1 MIARRLVS
9 SKICASAAPAT
20 VLLLLLTV
28 PGLLRAQDGAVA
40 GTVVAQGNQRPL
52 AGVEV
57 GVVGTPARSAVTDA
71 SGRFRVTG
79 LTGPTVV
86 LNIRA
91 LGFRP
96 QTDTVS
102 VGTTDLRIEMSERVI
117 ELNSVVVTGTAGGA
131 QVRELG
137 TSVAVVNAADIQ
149 AQTAVPTVQGLITG
163 RAPGVDVISATG
175 QVGAGSQ
182 IRVRGVGSF
191 SLSGTPLVYIDGVRT
206 NNGQTGIVS
215 RFNDIAPEEIASI
228 EVLKGPAAATLYGT
242 EAARGVINIITKRGT
257 PGSSAYNFSAQTGNM
272 WFDDA
277 EGRIRTNYWLNP
289 VTKDVWSINMVQTE
303 KARGTPLFRTGDTHN
318 FSASA
323 SGGAGIYRHFIAG
336 EYSSA
341 EGIVTSNERTQKNAR
356 ANLSVVPSSKFSIE
370 TSAGYLTSKTT
381 TAGEGGSAGAIWAQL
396 ALPQRTEAAC
406 PYLYP
411 AGAIPRGC
419 GWARGSIVSP
429 PEVYE
434 QTSNWQDVRRFT
446 GSASLKYDP
455 FTWLSNRF
463 LIGTDYTMEDLNVL
477 LPYQTDSTIVF
488 FLGSRFDGRR
498 DETTQQTTYNTY
510 DYAATAKYGMW
521 RGIQAKSTIGLQYYT
536 NKQTSLFAS
545 GQHFPTPGVTTISA
559 TGLKGS
565 PTSNLIA
572 NNTLGSYAQQEFA
585 LNNRLF
591 VTGAVRVDNNSA
603 FGSDAKFTTY
613 PKISASWVASDEPS
627 VKAHTPGFISD
638 LRFRGAYGGSGQQPL
653 TNSALRTLAPVAGPN
668 GQTTLTNS
676 TIGNPDLKPERVL
689 GTELGFEA
697 GMFGDRV
704 GVDLTLYRDV
714 SHDAILASTVAPS
727 TAFGASTQFINAGQI
742 DKKGYE
748 LALKG
753 QVLNA
758 RRYGWD
764 MQFNVAGTKAEII
777 KLGSGAD
784 TSINVTGGNTSVGT
798 VGVVFHRVG
807 YSPFDIFTY
816 RVVGATYD
824 PTTKKATNLTCD
836 DGKGGTV
843 ACFFPGSS
851 SLQAPLVNVG
861 HSLPTTTGS
870 WINTFRFSNF
880 RLYAMIDFQR
890 GFKKTD
896 TNYEQTCQVFGA
908 CLENI
913 NPEQYDPVQV
923 AHAQNGSG
931 QLQDFYIRSGNFA
944 KLREVSLTYD
954 ASPRTARYVGARSM
968 AVTLTGRNMHM
979 WTSYTGL
986 DPENSVNAEG
996 GMSRNLAT
1004 DQTEYPQLATVLISF
1019 RLGY

>member
-1 MIARRLVS
+1 LLL
-9 SKICASAAPAT
+9 AAPS
-20 VLLLLLTV
+20 
-28 PGLLRAQDGAVA
+28 LLRAQEGAVA
-40 GTVVAQGNQRPL
+40 GTVVSQGNQRPL

-57 GVVGTPARSAVTDA
+57 GVAGPTPRGTITDA
-71 SGRFRVTG
+71 SGRFRLTG

-86 LNIRA
+86 LNIRF

-96 QTDTVS
+96 MTDTVQ

-137 TSVAVVNAADIQ
+137 TSVAVVNAADVTT
-149 AQTAVPTVQGLITG
+149 QTAVPTVQGLITG

-191 SLSGTPLVYIDGVRT
+191 SLAGTPLVYVDGVRT

-257 PGSSAYNFSAQTGNM
+257 PGSSAFNFSAQTGNM
-272 WFDDA
+272 WFDNA
-277 EGRIRTNYWLNP
+277 EGRMRTNYWLNP
-289 VTKDVWSINMVQTE
+289 VTQEVWSLNMVKSE
-303 KARGTPLFRTGDTHN
+303 KARGTPLFHTGNTNN
-318 FSASA
+318 FTASA
-323 SGGAGIYRHFIAG
+323 SGGGGIYRHFIGG

-341 EGIVTSNERTQKNAR
+341 EGITPSNERTQKNAR
-356 ANLSVVPSSKFSIE
+356 ANLSILPHRTVSIE

-381 TAGEGGSAGAIWAQL
+381 TAGEGGTAGAIWGQF
-396 ALPQRTEAAC
+396 ALPQRTVEAC

-411 AGAIPRGC
+411 TTIPRGC

-429 PEVYE
+429 PEVYQ

-446 GSASLKYDP
+446 GSASIKYDP
-455 FTWLSNRF
+455 VSWLSNRF
-463 LIGTDYTMEDLNVL
+463 LIGTDYTLEDINSL
-477 LPYQTDSTIVF
+477 LPYQTDSVVVF
-488 FLGSRFDGRR
+488 FLGSRFDGQRS
-498 DETTQQTTYNTY
+498 ETTQQTTYNTY
-510 DYAATAKYGMW
+510 DFASTAKYNLW
-521 RGIQAKSTIGLQYYT
+521 KNAEAKSTLGIQYYT
-536 NKQTSLFAS
+536 NTQSTLTAS
-545 GQHFPTPGVTTISA
+545 GQHFPSPGVSTITA
-559 TGLKGS
+559 TGLKAA
-565 PTSNLIA
+565 PTSGLLE
-572 NNTLGSYAQQEFA
+572 NNTLGSYFQQELA
-585 LNNRLF
+585 LSNRLF
-591 VTGAVRVDNNSA
+591 LTGAVRVDNNSA
-603 FGSDAKFTTY
+603 FGDEAKFTTY
-613 PKISASWVASDEPS
+613 PKVSASWVATDEPS
-627 VKAHTPGFISD
+627 VRSFLPGFISE
-638 LRFRGAYGGSGQQPL
+638 LRLRGAYGGSGQQPL

-697 GMFGDRV
+697 AMFGDRF
-704 GVDLTLYRDV
+704 GIDLTLYRDI
-714 SHDAILASTVAPS
+714 SKDAILASTVAPS
-727 TAFGASTQFINAGQI
+727 TAFGASTQYVNAGQI
-742 DKKGYE
+742 NKQGYE
-748 LALKG
+748 LSLKG
-753 QVLNA
+753 QILSA
-758 RRYGWD
+758 RSYGWD
-764 MQFNVAGTKAEII
+764 MQFNVAGTKAKII

-816 RVVGATYD
+816 RVVSATYD
-824 PTTKKATNLTCD
+824 PTTKKAVNLMCD

-851 SLQAPLVNVG
+851 SLQAPLVRVG

-870 WINTFRFSNF
+870 WINTFRYSRF

-896 TNYEQTCQVFGA
+896 TNYEQVCQVFGA

-913 NPEQYDPVQV
+913 HPERYDPVQV

-944 KLREVSLTYD
+944 KLREVSLTFD
-954 ASPRTARYVGARSM
+954 APARSVRYIGAKSV
-968 AVTLTGRNMHM
+968 AVTLTGRNLHM
-979 WTSYTGL
+979 WTKYTGL
-986 DPENSVNAEG
+986 DPENSVNADG
-996 GMSRNLAT
+996 GASRNLAT
-1004 DQTEYPQLATVLISF
+1004 DQTEYPQLATVLLGV